1 MLSKGL
7 LYAAITANMFLL
19 SACNYSEHD
28 HTPYDSEYIA
38 SGDYKTI
45 YDEFVPYAT
54 YRIELRTISGDA
66 DLAVYDTD
74 DELVVF
80 SEEPG
85 VYTDVVIFTASDY
98 DSIIEIY
105 GHHNSEYQL
114 YIEELPY
121 DDIGLNAEFDGVDFN
136 IGSGNFTGD
145 LYSILASKSM
155 LVSHDYDY
163 LTITPVPD
171 PAWLD
176 VTPTGT
182 LYNNSSTI
190 TINILETESPA
201 ANNFATV
208 FLDAQ
213 DVAGKVSVFKEV
225 DVVYR
230 IRN

>member
-7 LYAAITANMFLL
+7 LYAAITANVFLL
-19 SACNYSEHD
+19 SACDYSEHD
-28 HTPYDSEYIA
+28 QTTHDSEFIA
-38 SGDYKTI
+38 SGEYKTI

-54 YRIELRTISGDA
+54 YRIELRTLSGDA
-66 DLAVYDTD
+66 DLAVYDAD

-85 VYTDVVIFTASDY
+85 IYSDVVIFTASDY

-105 GHHNSEYQL
+105 GHYNSEYQL
-114 YIEELPY
+114 FIEELPY
-121 DDIGLNAEFDGVDFN
+121 DDIGLNAEFDGVDFD

-155 LVSHDYDY
+155 HVSHDYDF

-182 LYNNSSTI
+182 IYNNSSTI

-201 ANNFATV
+201 ANNYATV
-208 FLDAQ
+208 FLEAQ
-213 DVAGKVSVFKEV
+213 DVSGKVSVFKEV